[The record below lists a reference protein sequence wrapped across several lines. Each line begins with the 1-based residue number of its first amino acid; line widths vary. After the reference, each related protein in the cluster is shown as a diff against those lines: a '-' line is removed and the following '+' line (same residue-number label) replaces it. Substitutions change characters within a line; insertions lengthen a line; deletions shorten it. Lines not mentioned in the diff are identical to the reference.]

1 MTRPGSDRS
10 STATGSERVFSWR
23 RLAAVSIGGLVAM
36 VPVIGCSSDGADTLD
51 AIVATTTTAA
61 ATTTTTATTTTATT
75 TTATTAPTTATAT
88 TLASAPRL
96 TVGDTVEV
104 EDRNGTVLDAVV
116 VDVAERPDGSGALAS
131 LVVDG
136 VLDLVECTVVIDAE
150 TAPGIRL
157 DPADEALG
165 TWIEGC
171 SFPDEPPFDRLFQV
185 DGSPWAFAASE
196 SRLFPLADDLVVM
209 SNGCVG
215 PVAEVLAVTDRLIG
229 PSMISGLSCRPAD
242 GSEPVDAVVNLTRPS
257 VLLSPGPVD
266 GLLVILERTPDGD
279 LELFD
284 LGTGIEPDPWPL
296 DIDARA
302 LVTSGR

>member
-1 MTRPGSDRS
+1 M
-10 STATGSERVFSWR
+10 
-23 RLAAVSIGGLVAM
+23 SIGGLVAI
-36 VPVIGCSSDGADTLD
+36 VSVIGCSSDGADTLD
-51 AIVATTTTAA
+51 AIVTTVPATTVAPADADPATTAATTTAA
-61 ATTTTTATTTTATT
+61 PTEA
-75 TTATTAPTTATAT
+75 TAPTTTTPPTTAPPT
-88 TLASAPRL
+88 TAPPTTAPPLPPGPRL

-104 EDRNGTVLDAVV
+104 EDWNGTVLDAVV
-116 VDVAERPDGSGALAS
+116 VDVVDRPDGSGALAA

-136 VLDLVECTVVIDAE
+136 VLDLVECMVVIDAE

-157 DPADEALG
+157 DPTADDRA

-196 SRLFPLADDLVVM
+196 RRLFPLADDLVVM

-215 PVAEVLAVTDRLIG
+215 PVAEVLAVTDGLIG
-229 PSMISGLSCRPAD
+229 PSMISGLSCQPAD
-242 GSEPVDAVVNLTRPS
+242 DAEAVDAVVNVARPS

-266 GLLVILERTPDGD
+266 GLLLILERTPEGD

-302 LVTSGR
+302 LTTSGP